1 MIFTPF
7 WLIRALIT
15 RHKEG
20 KEKGREK
27 EGEERR
33 ESDDGVEE
41 EATFAKRVAQRKD
54 KFPEYRK
61 KLFFGDPQNS
71 PQAELI
77 QYMMRE
83 SVAKR
88 ERHIKDDS
96 ICPGLFKEEIE
107 RENRRIEILR
117 EGRDPD
123 SPVEEEDECD

>member
-1 MIFTPF
+1 MVMEVESVE
-7 WLIRALIT
+7 
-15 RHKEG
+15 KDEEGG
-20 KEKGREK
+20 KEKEK
-27 EGEERR
+27 EKDTEKQK
-33 ESDDGVEE
+33 ESDDGLED

-54 KFPEYRK
+54 KYPEYRK

-123 SPVEEEDECD
+123 SPLEDDDSE